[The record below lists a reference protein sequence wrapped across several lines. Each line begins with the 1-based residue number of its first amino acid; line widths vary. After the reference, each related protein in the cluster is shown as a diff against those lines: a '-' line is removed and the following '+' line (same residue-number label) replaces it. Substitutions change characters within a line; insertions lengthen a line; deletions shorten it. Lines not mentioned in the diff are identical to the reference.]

1 MSILSEMGLKAGDR
15 ITHINEASNNALSV
29 EELIQAF
36 DLERLQRGEM
46 VSLTISRSEGDT
58 AMNEEELVIFGGYL
72 E

>member
-15 ITHINEASNNALSV
+15 ITHINESSNKALSID
-29 EELIQAF
+29 ELIQAF
-36 DLERLQRGEM
+36 DVERLERGEM

-58 AMNEEELVIFGGYL
+58 AMKEEELVIFAGYL